1 MEFFELVVQVWTG
14 QPPPFDVFPLLVF
27 VLFED
32 PFLFL
37 FQVLLLIYQL
47 RLVELGFERL
57 VFGLWKIY
65 FSFKPNGNSS
75 FSRPFCFWTLQNT
88 HQIMIIKT
96 HWHSSFQMSKSES
109 NIGRR
114 LFISSP
120 DLVFFDFTTRGRR
133 SLFLGRHDDRESLM
147 TGVFVQAVYLM
158 MMDKVKCLAQ

>member
-1 MEFFELVVQVWTG
+1 
-14 QPPPFDVFPLLVF
+14 
-27 VLFED
+27 
-32 PFLFL
+32 
-37 FQVLLLIYQL
+37 
-47 RLVELGFERL
+47 
-57 VFGLWKIY
+57 
-65 FSFKPNGNSS
+65 
-75 FSRPFCFWTLQNT
+75 
-88 HQIMIIKT
+88 
-96 HWHSSFQMSKSES
+96 MSKSES